1 VSECLFGGNETR
13 RRKAPDVARRRRFFA
28 QLEPMTAVD
37 SPVNQNIDHWGDAAM
52 KHCPKCRMESRS
64 DADWCWHC
72 GYSYEDAKAGE
83 PPPSGALN
91 DQSEPG
97 DRGEESAH

>member
-1 VSECLFGGNETR
+1 
-13 RRKAPDVARRRRFFA
+13 
-28 QLEPMTAVD
+28 
-37 SPVNQNIDHWGDAAM
+37 M

-72 GYSYEDAKAGE
+72 GYSYEDAEAGK

-91 DQSEPG
+91 DQSESG
-97 DRGEESAH
+97 DRGGETPN

>member
-1 VSECLFGGNETR
+1 LGLNETAR
-13 RRKAPDVARRRRFFA
+13 RSASDVARRRRFFA
-28 QLEPMTAVD
+28 QLERTTAVD
-37 SPVNQNIDHWGDAAM
+37 CRVTTRSHREAAVM

-72 GYSYEDAKAGE
+72 GYSYEDAEAGK

-91 DQSEPG
+91 DQSESG
-97 DRGEESAH
+97 DRGGEPPN